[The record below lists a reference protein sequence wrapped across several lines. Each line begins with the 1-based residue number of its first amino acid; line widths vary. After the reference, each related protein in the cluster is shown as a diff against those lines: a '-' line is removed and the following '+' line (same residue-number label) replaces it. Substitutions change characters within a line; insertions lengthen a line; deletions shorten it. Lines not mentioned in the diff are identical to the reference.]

1 MWTPTQEH
9 NKTSRTYRGKRPL
22 ALSMRDLPTGTIT
35 FLFTD
40 IEGSTRLWEE
50 HPEAMRMA
58 LARHDTL
65 LRETIEVHRGHV
77 FKTMGDA
84 VDAAFEDATAAVAA
98 AAAIQQALRTEH
110 WVVPGGLKV
119 RVALHTGTAEVRGR
133 DYFGQALN
141 RAARL
146 LAASHGEQIL
156 LSEATRALV
165 ESSLPEDS
173 ELRDLGQ
180 HRLRDLARPEH
191 IFQLRVAGLRTEF
204 PPLRSLDV
212 LPNNLPR
219 QLTSF
224 VGRTKELTEIKSRLA
239 DTSLLTLTG
248 SGGAGKTRL
257 ALQVAADL
265 VESFTDGVWLV
276 ELTPLSDPALVTQT
290 VATTLGVREEQRPLI
305 QTLLDYLKPKSLL
318 LVPDNCEHVLSASA
332 SLIQTLLQSCPRLRV
347 LATSQEALGVMGEV
361 TYRVPSLSMPDPDR
375 LPPLTHLTEF
385 ESIRL
390 FVDRA
395 AVNRPGFELTAANA
409 AAMAQICARLDG
421 IPLAIELAAA
431 RVKVLSVDEIAA
443 RLDDRFRLLTGGSR
457 TAPPRHQTLRAAL
470 DWSYDLLA
478 DEERILL
485 RRLSVFAGGWILPA
499 GEAVC
504 AGDGCEPSEV
514 LDVLTR
520 LVDRS
525 LVIVENLEG
534 RDTWYRLLETV
545 RLYARAKLVAAGEE
559 EVVRRRHRDWYLQFA
574 EHAERELQGPALE
587 SWLERLEAEHDN
599 IRAALESCRADP
611 NPEYGLRLAGA
622 VWHFW
627 EVRGY
632 LTEGREWLESALA
645 KGTGV
650 LSTARVKALNGAGI
664 LALVQGD
671 FPRAVALGEESL
683 DLSRK
688 LGDKR
693 GIASCLNILGLDACR
708 LEKYDRAAQFGEESL
723 ALSREAGDKW
733 GVAGARLTLGLV
745 ARGQGDYARA
755 STLLEESVRQ
765 FRQLGD
771 KWASTITL
779 NNLGLVL
786 REMGEYQRA
795 QTVLEETLALFQ
807 ELGDRWG
814 IAFSLANLGIVAW
827 DRQEYDRAARLFEE
841 SLPLRKELRDRR
853 GIATSLTGL
862 AVVAVGLG
870 QAERAAVLFGAAEA
884 LREALGVPP
893 PPFIRDRYDRT
904 VGEAREN
911 LDDAAFTA
919 AWQRGRAMTPDQAI
933 EYALTRASSIT

>member
-1 MWTPTQEH
+1 M
-9 NKTSRTYRGKRPL
+9 S
-22 ALSMRDLPTGTIT
+22 ALPTGTIT

-50 HPEAMRMA
+50 HPNTMREA
-58 LARHDTL
+58 LARHDAL
-65 LRETIEVHRGHV
+65 LRGIIETRRGHI

-84 VDAAFEDATAAVAA
+84 FDAAFEDAIAAVAA
-98 AAAIQQALRTEH
+98 AAAIQQAVQAEA
-110 WVVPGGLKV
+110 WIVPGGLKV
-119 RVALHTGTAEVRGR
+119 RAALHTGTADARGG
-133 DYFGQALN
+133 DYFGQTLN

-146 LAASHGEQIL
+146 LAAGHGEQIL
-156 LSEATRALV
+156 LSEATRGLV
-165 ESSLPEDS
+165 EQSLPDRTT
-173 ELRDLGQ
+173 LRDLGQ
-180 HRLRDLARPEH
+180 HRLRDLARAEH
-191 IFQLRVAGLRTEF
+191 IFQLLVAGLRAEF

-224 VGRTKELTEIKSRLA
+224 VGRAKELTEVKSRIA
-239 DTSLLTLTG
+239 ETSLLTLTG

-257 ALQVAADL
+257 ALQAAADL

-290 VATTLGVREEQRPLI
+290 VAMTLGVREEQRPLI
-305 QTLLDYLKPKSLL
+305 QTLLDHLKPKSLL
-318 LVPDNCEHVLSASA
+318 LVLDNCEHVLSGSA
-332 SLIQTLLQSCPRLRV
+332 GLVQTLLQACPQLRV
-347 LATSQEALGVMGEV
+347 LATSQEALGIAGEV
-361 TYRVPSLSMPDPDR
+361 AYRVPSLSMPDPDR
-375 LPPLTHLTEF
+375 LPPLDRLTEF

-395 AVNRPGFELTAANA
+395 AANRPGFALTPVNA
-409 AAMAQICARLDG
+409 AAVAQVCARLDG

-431 RVKVLSVDEIAA
+431 RVKVLSVEEIAA
-443 RLDDRFRLLTGGSR
+443 KLDDRFRLLTGGSR

-478 DEERILL
+478 DEERMLL
-485 RRLSVFAGGWILPA
+485 RRLSVFAGGWTLA
-499 GEAVC
+499 AAEAVC
-504 AGDGCEPSEV
+504 AGDGCEPSAV
-514 LDVLTR
+514 FDILIR

-525 LVIVENLEG
+525 LVIVENLDG
-534 RDTWYRLLETV
+534 RGTWYRLLETV
-545 RLYARAKLVAAGEE
+545 RLYARANLVAAGEDE
-559 EVVRRRHRDWYLQFA
+559 TVRQRHRDWYLQFA
-574 EHAERELQGPALE
+574 ENAEPELQGPALE
-587 SWLERLEAEHDN
+587 SWLARLEAEHDN
-599 IRAALESCRADP
+599 IRAALDWCKTTEP

-632 LTEGREWLESALA
+632 LTEGREWLESALT
-645 KGTGV
+645 KGAGM
-650 LSTARVKALNGAGI
+650 LSSARVKALNGAGI

-683 DLSRK
+683 NLSRT

-723 ALSREAGDKW
+723 ALSREAGDRW
-733 GVAGARLTLGLV
+733 GEAGARLTLGLV

-755 STLLEESVRQ
+755 SALLEDSVKQ
-765 FRQLGD
+765 FQQLGD
-771 KWASTITL
+771 KWGSTITL
-779 NNLGLVL
+779 NNFGLVL
-786 REMGEYQRA
+786 REMGDYQRA
-795 QTVLEETLALFQ
+795 QTVLEETLALFR

-827 DRQEYDRAARLFEE
+827 DRQEDTRAAAFFEE

-853 GIATSLTGL
+853 GISTSLTGL
-862 AVVAVGLG
+862 AVVALRLG
-870 QAERAAVLFGAAEA
+870 QAERAGVLFGAAEA
-884 LREALGVPP
+884 LREALAVPP
-893 PPFIRDRYDRT
+893 PPFIRDRYDHT
-904 VGEAREN
+904 VAEVREK
-911 LDDAAFTA
+911 LGDAFPAV
-919 AWQRGRAMTPDQAI
+919 WQRGRAMTLDQAV
-933 EYALTRASSIT
+933 EYALTRAPSVA

>member
-1 MWTPTQEH
+1 M
-9 NKTSRTYRGKRPL
+9 G
-22 ALSMRDLPTGTIT
+22 DLPTGTIT

-50 HPEAMRMA
+50 HPEAMRVA

-65 LRETIEVHRGHV
+65 LRGIIEAHRGQI

-84 VDAAFEDATAAVAA
+84 FDAAFAEASAAVAA
-98 AAAIQQALRTEH
+98 AAAIQRALAAEP
-110 WVVPGGLKV
+110 WAVPGGVRV
-119 RVALHTGTAEVRGR
+119 RVALHTGTAEVRGG
-133 DYFGQALN
+133 DYFGPALN

-146 LAASHGEQIL
+146 LAAAWGEQIL
-156 LSEATRALV
+156 LSETTRALV
-165 ESSLPEDS
+165 EQALPPHVQ
-173 ELRDLGQ
+173 LQDLGQ
-180 HRLRDLARPEH
+180 HRLRDLAKPEH
-191 IFQLRVAGLRTEF
+191 IFQLLAPGLRTAF

-219 QLTSF
+219 QLSSF
-224 VGRTKELTEIKSRLA
+224 IGRTKELADIKSRLA
-239 DTSLLTLTG
+239 GTPLLTLTG

-257 ALQVAADL
+257 ALQIAAEL
-265 VESFTDGVWLV
+265 VESFADGVWLV
-276 ELTPLSDPALVTQT
+276 ELEPLSDPALVTQT
-290 VATTLGVREEQRPLI
+290 VAMTLGVREEQRPLI
-305 QTLLDYLKPKSLL
+305 QTLLDYLRPKSVL
-318 LVPDNCEHVLSASA
+318 LVLDNCEHVLSGSA
-332 SLIQTLLQSCPRLRV
+332 GLVQTLLRSCPGLRV
-347 LATSQEALGVMGEV
+347 LATSQEALGVAGEV
-361 TYRVPSLSMPDPDR
+361 TYRVPSLSMPNPAR
-375 LPPLTHLTEF
+375 LPPLAQLTEF
-385 ESIRL
+385 ESVRL

-395 AVNRPGFELTAANA
+395 AANQPGFALTAANA
-409 AAMAQICARLDG
+409 PAVAQICARLDG

-431 RVKVLSVDEIAA
+431 RAKVLSVDEIAA
-443 RLDDRFRLLTGGSR
+443 RLDDRFRLLTAGSR
-457 TAPPRHQTLRAAL
+457 TAPSRHQTLRAAL

-478 DEERILL
+478 DDERMLL
-485 RRLSVFAGGWILPA
+485 RRLSVFAGGWTLPA
-499 GEAVC
+499 AEAVC
-504 AGDGCEPSEV
+504 GGDGCEPSEI
-514 LDVLTR
+514 LNVLTR

-545 RLYARAKLVAAGEE
+545 RVYAREKLVAAGEDE
-559 EVVRRRHRDWYLQFA
+559 TVRRRHRDWYLQFA
-574 EHAERELQGPALE
+574 ERAEHELQGPALE
-587 SWLERLEAEHDN
+587 SWLDRLEAEHDN
-599 IRAALESCRADP
+599 IRAALDWCKTAEP
-611 NPEYGLRLAGA
+611 NPEYGLRLGGA
-622 VWHFW
+622 VAHFW

-632 LTEGREWLESALA
+632 LTEGREWLESALT
-645 KGTGV
+645 KGAEV
-650 LSTARVKALNGAGI
+650 LSTARVKALNGAGL
-664 LALVQGD
+664 LALIQGD

-683 DLSRK
+683 NLSRK

-708 LEKYDRAAQFGEESL
+708 LERYDRAARFGEESL
-723 ALSREAGDKW
+723 ELSREAGDRW
-733 GVAGARLTLGLV
+733 GEAGARLTLGLV
-745 ARGQGDYARA
+745 ARGQGDFARA
-755 STLLEESVRQ
+755 AALLEESVKQ

-779 NNLGLVL
+779 NNFGLVL

-795 QTVLEETLALFQ
+795 QTVLEETLGLFR

-827 DRQEYDRAARLFEE
+827 DRGEYDRAAKLFEE

-853 GIATSLTGL
+853 GTATSLTGL

-904 VGEAREN
+904 VAEAREQ
-911 LDDAAFTA
+911 LDAAAFTA
-919 AWQRGRAMTPDQAI
+919 AWQRGRTMTPDQAI
-933 EYALTRASSIT
+933 EYAVSRASPAV